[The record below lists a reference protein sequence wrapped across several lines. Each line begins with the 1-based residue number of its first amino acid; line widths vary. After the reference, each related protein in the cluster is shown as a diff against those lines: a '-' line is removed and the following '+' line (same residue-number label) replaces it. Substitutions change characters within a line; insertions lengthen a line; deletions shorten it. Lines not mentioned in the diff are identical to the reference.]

1 MTTDTLSCCSGEH
14 CVCVHKLLLLLF
26 CSSSYSQRWGYV
38 RSGRR
43 GTGGRRRQSRAHQ
56 VFLLWCV
63 EMLYCQHLVPPSLLA
78 AHGPSPSPV
87 SGRRLWLLL
96 PGYGRAP
103 SLVGSDSCEG
113 ISLLPSLQMV
123 QLEHAMT
130 RDKMRDLITR
140 LRKLR
145 SYRKHQTEVS
155 GQPAAPLA
163 CCDGCLS
170 LPTGHCCPKTL
181 WLSAAQKRNG

>member
-1 MTTDTLSCCSGEH
+1 MS
-14 CVCVHKLLLLLF
+14 VCVHKLLLLF
-26 CSSSYSQRWGYV
+26 CSSYCQRWGYT

-43 GTGGRRRQSRAHQ
+43 GTGGCRRQSRAHQ

-63 EMLYCQHLVPPSLLA
+63 EMLYCQHPVLPSVLA

-96 PGYGRAP
+96 AGYRLAP
-103 SLVGSDSCEG
+103 SLVGSDRCEC

-130 RDKMRDLITR
+130 RDKMRDLITK

-145 SYRKHQTEVS
+145 SYRKHQTQVS
-155 GQPAAPLA
+155 GQPVAPLT
-163 CCDGCLS
+163 CCDGRLS
-170 LPTGHCCPKTL
+170 LPTGHCWPKTH